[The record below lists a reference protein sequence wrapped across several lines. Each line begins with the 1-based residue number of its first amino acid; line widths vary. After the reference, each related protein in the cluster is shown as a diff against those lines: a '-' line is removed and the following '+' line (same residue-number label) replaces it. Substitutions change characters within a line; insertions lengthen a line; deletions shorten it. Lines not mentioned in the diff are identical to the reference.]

1 MKVEF
6 NKLSIGNNELSNLR
20 SAMDGS
26 PLQGGGRF
34 LSQCEIRIAQITKAN
49 NVLLT
54 TSGTSSLDICAFLCD
69 IKAGDEVIVP
79 AYTFVSS
86 INAFVS
92 RGAKPVFC
100 DVVPDTL
107 NIDVDMLAT
116 LITPRTKVIVVV
128 HYAGVAC
135 DMDKIMTLAQSKNIL
150 VVEDSAQAFNAYYKG
165 VHLGT
170 IGQLGAISFHST
182 KNVIAGEGG
191 ALLVNSQN
199 LISRAN
205 YIREK
210 GTNRVDFVNGKIDKY
225 TWVDYGGNF
234 IPSELTAAFL
244 SAQLE
249 RVDTLT
255 KQRVSAWNYYAE
267 NLKELESTG
276 KLSLCKIPS
285 YACSNG
291 HIFYVYTNSEQTT
304 VALKNYL
311 KQNGIVAL
319 PHYTPLHKCPM
330 ALKLSGG
337 EAPVLPI
344 TEKMASSMLRLPMY
358 ADITKTEQDYVC
370 EKIVNFF
377 DNL

>member
-54 TSGTSSLDICAFLCD
+54 TSGTSSLDICAYLCN

-86 INAFVS
+86 VNAFVS

-107 NIDVDMLAT
+107 NIDVDMLAN

-135 DMDKIMTLAQSKNIL
+135 DMDKIMTLAKAKNIL

-255 KQRVSAWNYYAE
+255 KHRVSAWNYYAE

-304 VALKNYL
+304 MALKNYL
-311 KQNGIVAL
+311 QENGIVAL

-337 EAPVLPI
+337 ELPVLPV

-358 ADITKTEQDYVC
+358 ADITKAEQDYVC

>member
-210 GTNRVDFVNGKIDKY
+210 GTNRVDFVNWKIDK
-225 TWVDYGGNF
+225 
-234 IPSELTAAFL
+234 
-244 SAQLE
+244 
-249 RVDTLT
+249 
-255 KQRVSAWNYYAE
+255 
-267 NLKELESTG
+267 
-276 KLSLCKIPS
+276 
-285 YACSNG
+285 
-291 HIFYVYTNSEQTT
+291 
-304 VALKNYL
+304 
-311 KQNGIVAL
+311 
-319 PHYTPLHKCPM
+319 
-330 ALKLSGG
+330 
-337 EAPVLPI
+337 
-344 TEKMASSMLRLPMY
+344 
-358 ADITKTEQDYVC
+358 
-370 EKIVNFF
+370 
-377 DNL
+377 